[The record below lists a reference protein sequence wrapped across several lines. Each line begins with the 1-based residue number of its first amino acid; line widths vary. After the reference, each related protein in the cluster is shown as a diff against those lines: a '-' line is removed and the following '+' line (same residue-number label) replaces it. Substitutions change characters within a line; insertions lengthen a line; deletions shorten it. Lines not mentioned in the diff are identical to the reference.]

1 MISQRK
7 FALFVIA
14 LSNGER
20 NGSDVGSRLDIALKD
35 AKEEKKLIKFNQ
47 DFLPSQ

>member
-14 LSNGER
+14 LSDGER
-20 NGSDVGSRLDIALKD
+20 NGNDVGSRLNTAQKD
-35 AKEEKKLIKFNQ
+35 AKEQKKINQ
-47 DFLPSQ
+47 IQSRFSS

>member
-7 FALFVIA
+7 FVLFVIA

-20 NGSDVGSRLDIALKD
+20 NRSDVGSRLDIALKD
-35 AKEEKKLIKFNQ
+35 AKEEKKINQ
-47 DFLPSQ
+47 IQSRFSS

>member
-14 LSNGER
+14 LSDGER

-35 AKEEKKLIKFNQ
+35 AKEEKKINQ
-47 DFLPSQ
+47 IQSRFSS

>member
-14 LSNGER
+14 LSDGER

-35 AKEEKKLIKFNQ
+35 AREEKKINQ
-47 DFLPSQ
+47 IQSRFSS